1 MTELLIISAATAFLL
16 AVVEP
21 LISLIAIF
29 VSGRVAN
36 AFFALG
42 FASLG
47 AWLSGIVDVKQFI
60 LLVLAAAFVGP
71 ATLEIVE
78 YTASYKPVRTRVNE

>member
-1 MTELLIISAATAFLL
+1 MTELIIISAATSFLL

-21 LISLIAIF
+21 LISFIGIF
-29 VSGRVAN
+29 ISGRAAN
-36 AFFALG
+36 ALFAIG

-47 AWLSGIVDVKQFI
+47 TWLSGVVDVKQFI

-78 YTASYKPVRTRVNE
+78 YTASYKPVRTRAND